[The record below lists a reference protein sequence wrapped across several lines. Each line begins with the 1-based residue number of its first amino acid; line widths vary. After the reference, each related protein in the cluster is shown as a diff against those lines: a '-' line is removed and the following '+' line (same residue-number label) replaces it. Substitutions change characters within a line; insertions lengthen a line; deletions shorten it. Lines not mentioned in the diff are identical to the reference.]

1 MGHFRAAL
9 RAFPHREENWR
20 WRFVPYDQ
28 LTDAVGPLSREAAQ
42 SLGIV
47 LVECPDKAARRP
59 YHQQKLA
66 LLLTSLRHFALEQ
79 AKRGV
84 AVRHVVASS
93 YAAALSPIAEELGG
107 LSVMRPAER
116 ELRVE
121 LAPLVEAGKL
131 TLLPHEGW
139 LTTAEEF
146 RESQAGPPWRMDTF
160 YRHIRRTR
168 GILMEGRKPLGGRF
182 SFDGENREPWH
193 GDPPAPTLPTFVVD
207 DVTQEVCGLVRAQL
221 GHHPGK
227 LTPTRLPATRD
238 DAAQLWRWALAE
250 CLPTFGPYEDAMST
264 RSPSLFHT
272 QISSLVNLSR
282 LSAHQ
287 VIADVVKAPIPLAS
301 KEGFVRQVLGWREYM
316 HHVHDATDG
325 FRVLAGVP
333 QPEAASPGDG
343 GYARWQGEAWQGS
356 GAGKSASG
364 DGGSLASFLG
374 AARGVPPAYWGAPS
388 GLHCLDSVVAAVWA
402 DGYSHHI
409 TRLMVLAN
417 LGMLLDLSP
426 RDLSDWFWIA
436 YVDAYDWVVEPNV
449 HAMGTFGVGDLLTTK
464 PYVAG
469 SAYIDR
475 QSDFCASCRF
485 DPKTTCPLPSLY
497 WAYLGRHRE
506 ALATVHR
513 MRLPMAGEARRTP
526 TQREHDAATFAHV
539 SATLDEGGE
548 LHPPSTDSPTR
559 RTQRALF

>member
-1 MGHFRAAL
+1 MSHFREAL
-9 RAFPHREENWR
+9 RASSPREENRQWV
-20 WRFVPYDQ
+20 FVPYDQ
-28 LTDAVGPLSREAAQ
+28 LTDSVGPLSREPAH

-47 LVECPDKAARRP
+47 VVECPDKAARRP

-66 LLLTSLRHFALEQ
+66 LLLTNLRHFSLEQ
-79 AKRGV
+79 ARRGV

-93 YAAALSPIAEELGG
+93 YAAALSPLAEELGG

-116 ELRVE
+116 ELRAE
-121 LAPLVEAGKL
+121 LAPLVDAGKL
-131 TLLPHEGW
+131 TLLPHDGW

-160 YRHIRRTR
+160 YRYVRRAR
-168 GILMEGRKPLGGRF
+168 GLLMQGGKPLGGRF
-182 SFDGENREPWH
+182 SFDGENREPWP

-207 DVTQEVCGLVRAQL
+207 EVTEEVCGFVRTHL
-221 GHHPGK
+221 GHHPGT
-227 LTPTRLPATRD
+227 LSPSRLPASRE
-238 DAAQLWRWALAE
+238 DAAQVWRWALKE
-250 CLPTFGPYEDAMST
+250 CLPTFGPFEDAMST
-264 RSPSLFHT
+264 RSRSLFHT
-272 QISSLVNLSR
+272 QISSLLNLSR
-282 LSAHQ
+282 LSAHE
-287 VIADVVKAPIPLAS
+287 VVADVLKAPIALPS
-301 KEGFVRQVLGWREYM
+301 KEGFVRQILGWREYM

-333 QPEAASPGDG
+333 QPEAAGPGDG
-343 GYARWQGEAWQGS
+343 GYARWRGEPWKGAPERVS
-356 GAGKSASG
+356 GG
-364 DGGSLASFLG
+364 DGGSLASYLG
-374 AARGVPPAYWGAPS
+374 ASRGVPPAYWGAPS
-388 GLHCLDSVVAAVWA
+388 GLHCLDNVVAGVWA

-417 LGMLLDLSP
+417 IAMLLDLSP
-426 RDLSDWFWIA
+426 RELTDWFWVA

-449 HAMGTFGVGDLLTTK
+449 HAMGSFGVGDLLTTK

-497 WAYLGRHRE
+497 WAYLGRHRD
-506 ALATVHR
+506 ALTAIQR

-526 TQREHDAATFAHV
+526 VQREHDEATFTHV
-539 SATLDEGGE
+539 SATLAEGRE
-548 LHPPSTDSPTR
+548 LHPPSTSPSKKR
-559 RTQRALF
+559 RALP